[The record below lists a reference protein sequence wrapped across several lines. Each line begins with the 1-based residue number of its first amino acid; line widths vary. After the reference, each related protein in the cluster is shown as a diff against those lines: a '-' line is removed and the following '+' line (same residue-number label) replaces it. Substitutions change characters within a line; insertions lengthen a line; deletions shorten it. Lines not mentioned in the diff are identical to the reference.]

1 MNANDIITI
10 TLSAEDWALLRAIAE
25 KDAEQTQTQTEE
37 SASLTPE
44 EG

>member
-10 TLSAEDWALLRAIAE
+10 TLSAEDWALLRAIANAD
-25 KDAEQTQTQTEE
+25 KADAEQTQTQEE
-37 SASLTPE
+37 E

>member
-10 TLSAEDWALLRAIAE
+10 PLSAEDWALLRAIAE
-25 KDAEQTQTQTEE
+25 ADKADAEQTQTQEE
-37 SASLTPE
+37 E

>member
-1 MNANDIITI
+1 MSANDIITI

-25 KDAEQTQTQTEE
+25 KDAEQTQTEE

>member
-1 MNANDIITI
+1 MSANDIVTI

-25 KDAEQTQTQTEE
+25 ADKADAEQTQTQTQEE
-37 SASLTPE
+37 E

>member
-1 MNANDIITI
+1 MSANDIITI

-25 KDAEQTQTQTEE
+25 KDKQTQTEE

-44 EG
+44 EAVP

>member
-1 MNANDIITI
+1 MSANDIITI

-25 KDAEQTQTQTEE
+25 KDKEQTQTEE

>member
-1 MNANDIITI
+1 MSANDIITI

-25 KDAEQTQTQTEE
+25 ADKAEQTNEQEE
-37 SASLTPE
+37 R

>member
-25 KDAEQTQTQTEE
+25 ADKDEQTNEQE
-37 SASLTPE
+37 E

>member
-1 MNANDIITI
+1 MSANDIITI

-25 KDAEQTQTQTEE
+25 ADKEQAQTEE

-44 EG
+44 ED